1 LKLMRERRAGRESDV
16 APRTG
21 AWIETRKEF
30 GDVCAM
36 PSPPARGR
44 GLKPQ
49 CHQTAALNLRVAPRT
64 GAWIETGMNRIIN
77 RVV

>member
-44 GLKPQ
+44 GLK
-49 CHQTAALNLRVAPRT
+49 RVS
-64 GAWIETGMNRIIN
+64 G
-77 RVV
+77 